1 MHAAISTSSIIPQRS
16 RPPAEP
22 SDSIEKDGSSEFV
35 EKVLEKVT
43 YVRRILHKRLR
54 GSPNVFDTKS
64 GSQTAAIISY
74 HIDLID
80 PPGCLKSSWSDQGSK
95 VGKDRE
101 GVGTGVLLARK
112 LVEKVRVQL

>member
-35 EKVLEKVT
+35 EKVLEKVI

-54 GSPNVFDTKS
+54 GSPNVLDTKS

-80 PPGCLKSSWSDQGSK
+80 PPGCLGSLEVIRGPRSEK
-95 VGKDRE
+95 TGRE
-101 GVGTGVLLARK
+101 LEPVFVWPK
-112 LVEKVRVQL
+112 LGEKVRVQL